1 MSNISFIR
9 GGTPV
14 VKFIWDENTVPEY
27 RAPFSENNYE
37 DTPPYDSHVDGAYN
51 LGHFVLGMPVKPVG
65 AGMTWQKKLLS
76 EPNHKLAAG
85 DIIQLCYL
93 PADHIATY
101 LNLKSVQ
108 VQDDLAGA
116 KVGLVAQVLTFDDDG
131 NEVYTEDADFDTAV
145 TSQCGANSFA
155 LNEPFNAFVSLLKT
169 TEGGYAQP
177 MYSSPSLP
185 AKDSSSKPTAGKYVV
200 FGLKIISL
208 PTDATVSIADMRKG
222 VYFSVHMDAFECPT
236 NY

>member
-14 VKFIWDENTVPEY
+14 VKFIWDETTTPEY
-27 RAPFSENNYE
+27 RAPFSEINYD
-37 DTPPYDSHVDGAYN
+37 DTPPYDSHADGAYN
-51 LGHFVLGMPVKPVG
+51 LGHFVLGMPIKPVG
-65 AGMTWQKKLLS
+65 VGMTWQKKLLS

-108 VQDDLAGA
+108 VQDNLAGA
-116 KVGLVAQVLTFDDDG
+116 QISLVAQVLTFDDDG
-131 NEVYTEDADFDTAV
+131 NEVYTEDSDFDAAV
-145 TSQCGANSFA
+145 TAQCGANAFA
-155 LNEPFNAFVSLLKT
+155 LNEPFNAFVSLLKS
-169 TEGGYAQP
+169 ESGYAVP
-177 MYSSPSLP
+177 MYSSPALP
-185 AKDSSSKPTAGKYVV
+185 AKDASSKPTAGKYVV
-200 FGLKIISL
+200 FGIKIKSL
-208 PTDATVSIADMRKG
+208 PTDSTASIADMRKG